1 MTFKRRGGAS
11 KGQRQLKTP
20 AVAKTPGHAH
30 AEVKDLADAAPT
42 TGEGGVESSGQVCW
56 AYHPCQRDDANQFA
70 PLSSA
75 VVRAN
80 VQDLMGDVASTR
92 MGSRW

>member
-1 MTFKRRGGAS
+1 MVFQRRGG
-11 KGQRQLKTP
+11 GQIGYKQAKVSS
-20 AVAKTPGHAH
+20 VAKTPGHAH
-30 AEVKDLADAAPT
+30 AEARDVADAPPT
-42 TGEGGVESSGQVCW
+42 TSAGDAVSSGQVCW